1 MRTTFEDREKK
12 NKAPDPAGNTSGT
25 AGSWEEYIRRAEEA
39 ERELFGDKAW
49 SAAER
54 GDPEETE
61 RAYEDLVTR
70 LKESGVYR
78 EDPPEGSS
86 ISGKE
91 IPERKVSAAD
101 ERGRKKRSLGHVRL
115 GRVAGIALLCGAC
128 VFAASMTSEANRT
141 YFVNSVRYLAGDDTR
156 IILDNDEMND
166 TDSMEE
172 SAAIQNIENVLEIQM
187 PEFCYRPYKL
197 KYIGYEVN
205 SDVAIAR
212 LEYQYDDRNVITLF
226 IDKQIEHTASKIDS
240 TYGESEESTKTL
252 GTISS
257 TSDNIDVLIQET
269 EEDYDTEPSY
279 TALWQWGNVFFD
291 LSGKMDLEEMKKMV
305 EQMKY

>member
-39 ERELFGDKAW
+39 ERELFGDEAE
-49 SAAER
+49 SAAEP

-61 RAYEDLVTR
+61 RAYEDLVAR

-78 EDPPEGSS
+78 EDPPEGDG

-91 IPERKVSAAD
+91 ISGRKVSAAD

-128 VFAASMTSEANRT
+128 VFAASMTSEANRE
-141 YFVNSVRYLAGDDTR
+141 YFINNIRYLAGDDTR
-156 IILDNDEMND
+156 IIVYNDETND
-166 TDSMEE
+166 SGNIEE
-172 SAAIQNIENVLEIQM
+172 NKAIQDIENKLEIEL

-197 KYIGYEVN
+197 EYISYEVD
-205 SDVAIAR
+205 SDIAIAR

-240 TYGESEESTKTL
+240 TYGESEKSTKTL
-252 GTISS
+252 GTILS

-279 TALWQWGNVFFD
+279 TALWQWENVFFT
-291 LSGKMDLEEMKKMV
+291 LSGKMEFEEMKKMV

>member
-39 ERELFGDKAW
+39 ERELFGDEAE
-49 SAAER
+49 SAAEP

-61 RAYEDLVTR
+61 RAYEDLVAR

-91 IPERKVSAAD
+91 IPGRKVPVAD
-101 ERGRKKRSLGHVRL
+101 EHGRKKRSLGHVRL

-156 IILDNDEMND
+156 IIVYNDETND
-166 TDSMEE
+166 SDNVEE
-172 SAAIQNIENVLEIQM
+172 YEAIQDIENTLGIDM
-187 PEFCYRPYKL
+187 PEFYYKPSGL
-197 KYIGYEVN
+197 KFLQYDIN
-205 SDVAIAR
+205 LDVAIAR
-212 LEYQYDDRNVITLF
+212 LEYQYNEKNIITFLIDRQ
-226 IDKQIEHTASKIDS
+226 DEDTASKISSAHGQNVKTIETAGDGIKVTIAETKDS
-240 TYGESEESTKTL
+240 QDIAPCFTAQWER
-252 GTISS
+252 
-257 TSDNIDVLIQET
+257 DNVL
-269 EEDYDTEPSY
+269 YH
-279 TALWQWGNVFFD
+279 
-291 LSGKMDLEEMKKMV
+291 LSGKIDLKEMSEMI
-305 EQMKY
+305 ENMEY